1 VRTIKEGAVKLV
13 EIARRRTA
21 QRLLVRRW
29 SVVVASLLWHL
40 LAMVFPRQIW
50 QLEYAPLGGRLA
62 RLRMEVDAVHQ
73 DMLVE
78 QAVQPQL
85 VEEEAV

>member
-1 VRTIKEGAVKLV
+1 
-13 EIARRRTA
+13 
-21 QRLLVRRW
+21 
-29 SVVVASLLWHL
+29 
-40 LAMVFPRQIW
+40 MVFPRQIW